1 MRTELKLYLMF
12 SICTTLCNGHAI
24 WWEPPS
30 RATLG
35 QHNENVCNVPVNYDH
50 MSLWCGG
57 IDVSTLKGVN
67 GSVEI
72 W

>member
-1 MRTELKLYLMF
+1 MF

-24 WWEPPS
+24 FWEPPS

-35 QHNENVCNVPVNYDH
+35 QHNENFCNVPVNYDH

-57 IDVSTLKGVN
+57 RGVSRVYNKGIFLDYVYLR
-67 GSVEI
+67 
-72 W
+72 